1 MSIQQDILA
10 DPSVEDRS
18 LAMAWRTGF
27 GQLDGQEL
35 LAAMVW
41 RAFPGRIALVSSF
54 GAEAALLLAML
65 ADIDRHVPVIFL
77 DTGKHFQETLMY
89 RDVLVRRFGFT
100 DVRNIE
106 PDRTDGAA
114 LDISD
119 PAGDLWRTDPDQCC
133 HLRKVLPL
141 ETALA
146 PFGAWITGRKRF
158 HGPER
163 NALKTVE
170 YVGDQVK
177 VNPLANWTPDQV
189 KTAFHARGLPA
200 HPLVSEGYH
209 SIGCATCT
217 RRATG
222 APGTRDGRWAGLDKG
237 ECGIHREGE
246 IRT

>member
-1 MSIQQDILA
+1 MSIQQDLQP
-10 DPSVEDRS
+10 DPSVNDRS
-18 LAMAWRTGF
+18 LAMAWRAGF

-77 DTGKHFQETLMY
+77 DTGKHFPETLMY

-100 DVRNIE
+100 DVRSIE
-106 PDRTDGAA
+106 PDLAELET
-114 LDISD
+114 SD
-119 PAGDLWRTDPDQCC
+119 PTGDLWQSNPDECC

-141 ETALA
+141 KRALA
-146 PFGAWITGRKRF
+146 PFQAWITGRKRF
-158 HGPER
+158 HGGDR
-163 NALKTVE
+163 AALPTVE

-189 KTAFHARGLPA
+189 ETAVRARGLPA
-200 HPLVSEGYH
+200 HPLVRDGYP

-217 RRATG
+217 KRAAG
-222 APGTRDGRWAGLDKG
+222 GLGSRSGRWAEQDKN
-237 ECGIHREGE
+237 ECGIHQRVAPEV
-246 IRT
+246 